1 MAPVAIDRRFIMA
14 KLDVFSDEWCKNWED
29 KVKASRDFAVY
40 NKGWQGDIGCV
51 MQKDPDK
58 NVAEDQY
65 LYLDFED
72 GVVNGIR
79 MVDKDTAEN
88 AKFVITGPYV
98 RWKQVALRELD
109 AVKAMMQGKLKLK
122 GNLPYV
128 VKYLK
133 GVQESIRCLTE
144 VDSKFPDD

>member
-1 MAPVAIDRRFIMA
+1 MDRV
-14 KLDVFSDEWCKNWED
+14 DVFSDEWCKAWED
-29 KVKASRDFAVY
+29 KVKASKDFAVY
-40 NKGWQGDIGCV
+40 NKGWHGGIGCV

-58 NVAEDQY
+58 NVTEDQY

-72 GVVNGIR
+72 GVVNGIG
-79 MVDKDTAEN
+79 MVGKEKAEN
-88 AKFVITGPYV
+88 TDFVISGPYV
-98 RWKQVALRELD
+98 RWKQVAKGKLD
-109 AVKAMMQGKLKLK
+109 AVKGMMQGKLKLK

-144 VDSKFPDD
+144 VDSKFPDE

>member
-1 MAPVAIDRRFIMA
+1 MP
-14 KLDVFSDEWCKNWED
+14 KLDVFSDEWCKAWAD
-29 KVKASRDFAVY
+29 KVKASKDFAVY

-51 MQKDPDK
+51 MLKDPAA
-58 NVAEDQY
+58 NVPEDQY

-79 MVDKDTAEN
+79 MVDQETAEN

-98 RWKQVALRELD
+98 RWKQVAQRELD
-109 AVKAMMQGKLKLK
+109 AVKGMMQGKLKLK

>member
-1 MAPVAIDRRFIMA
+1 MA
-14 KLDVFSDEWCKNWED
+14 KLAVFSDEWCQAWED
-29 KVKASRDFAVY
+29 MVKDSKDFAVY
-40 NKGWQGDIGCV
+40 NKGWEGDIGGV
-51 MQKDPDK
+51 ILKDPGGNIPD
-58 NVAEDQY
+58 DQY
-65 LYLDFED
+65 LYLDFHD
-72 GVVNGIR
+72 GVVNGIH
-79 MVDKDTAEN
+79 MTDQATAEN
-88 AKFVITGPYV
+88 AKFVISGDYI

-144 VDSKFPDD
+144 VPSQFPDD

>member
-1 MAPVAIDRRFIMA
+1 MT
-14 KLDVFSDEWCKNWED
+14 KLAVFSDEWCQAWETM
-29 KVKASRDFAVY
+29 VKDSKEFSVY
-40 NKGWQGDIGCV
+40 NKGWEGDIGCV
-51 MQKDPDK
+51 ILKDPAA
-58 NVAEDQY
+58 NVPENQY
-65 LYLDFED
+65 LYLDFAD
-72 GVVNGIR
+72 GVVNGIH
-79 MVDKDTAEN
+79 MTDQATAEN
-88 AKFVITGPYV
+88 SKFVISGDYI

-144 VDSKFPDD
+144 IPSQFPDD

>member
-1 MAPVAIDRRFIMA
+1 MA
-14 KLDVFSDEWCKNWED
+14 KVDVFSDEWCKAWEE
-29 KVKASRDFAVY
+29 KIRASKDFAVY
-40 NKGWQGDIGCV
+40 NRGWQGDIGCV
-51 MQKDPDK
+51 MYKDPEAH
-58 NVAEDQY
+58 VPEDQY
-65 LYLDFED
+65 LHLDFED

-79 MVDKDTAEN
+79 MASRETAEN
-88 AKFVITGPYV
+88 AKFVIYGPYV
-98 RWKQVALRELD
+98 RWKQVAMRELD

-144 VDSKFPDD
+144 VESRFPDD

>member
-1 MAPVAIDRRFIMA
+1 LA
-14 KLDVFSDEWCKNWED
+14 KVDVFSDEWCKTWEE
-29 KVKASRDFAVY
+29 KVRASKVFAEY

-51 MQKDPDK
+51 MHKDPAA
-58 NVAEDQY
+58 NILEDQY

-79 MVDKDTAEN
+79 MVDKETAEN
-88 AKFVITGPYV
+88 AKFVISGPYV
-98 RWKQVALRELD
+98 RWKQVANKELD

-133 GVQESIRCLTE
+133 GVQEAIRCLTE
-144 VDSKFPDD
+144 VASRFPDD

>member
-1 MAPVAIDRRFIMA
+1 ME
-14 KLDVFSDEWCKNWED
+14 KLDVFSDEWCKAWED
-29 KVKASRDFAVY
+29 KVKASDDFAVF

-51 MQKDPDK
+51 MLKDPDA
-58 NVAEDQY
+58 NVHEDHY

-79 MVDKDTAEN
+79 MVDQATAEN
-88 AKFVITGPYV
+88 AKFVISGPYV
-98 RWKQVALRELD
+98 RWKQVAQNELD
-109 AVKAMMQGKLKLK
+109 AVKGMMQGKLKLK

-144 VDSKFPDD
+144 LDSRFPDE

>member
-1 MAPVAIDRRFIMA
+1 MT
-14 KLDVFSDEWCKNWED
+14 KLAVFSDEWCQAWENM
-29 KVKASRDFAVY
+29 VKDSKDFAVY
-40 NKGWQGDIGCV
+40 NKGWEGDIGCV
-51 MQKDPDK
+51 ILKDPGE
-58 NVAEDQY
+58 NLPENQY
-65 LYLDFED
+65 LYLDFAD
-72 GVVNGIR
+72 GVVNGIH
-79 MVDKDTAEN
+79 MTDQATAEN
-88 AKFVITGPYV
+88 AKFVISGDYI

-144 VDSKFPDD
+144 VPSQFPDD

>member
-1 MAPVAIDRRFIMA
+1 MT
-14 KLDVFSDEWCKNWED
+14 KLAVFSDEWCQNWED
-29 KVKASRDFAVY
+29 LVKASEDFAVY
-40 NKGWQGDIGCV
+40 NKGWEGDIGCV
-51 MQKDPDK
+51 ILKDPGAK
-58 NVAEDQY
+58 VTENQY
-65 LYLDFED
+65 LYLNFAD
-72 GVVNGIR
+72 GVVNGIH
-79 MVDKDTAEN
+79 MTDQQTAEN
-88 AKFVITGPYV
+88 AKFVISGDYI

-144 VDSKFPDD
+144 VPSQFPDD

>member
-1 MAPVAIDRRFIMA
+1 MT
-14 KLDVFSDEWCKNWED
+14 KLAVFSDEWCRTWENL
-29 KVKASRDFAVY
+29 VKASEDFAVY

-51 MQKDPDK
+51 ILKDPGA
-58 NVAEDQY
+58 NLPENQY
-65 LYLDFED
+65 LYLDFAD
-72 GVVNGIR
+72 GVVNGIHMTDR
-79 MVDKDTAEN
+79 ETAEN
-88 AKFVITGPYV
+88 AKFVISGDYI

-144 VDSKFPDD
+144 VPSQFPDD

>member
-1 MAPVAIDRRFIMA
+1 MA
-14 KLDVFSDEWCKNWED
+14 KVDVFSDEWCKAWED
-29 KVKASRDFAVY
+29 KVKASKDFAVY
-40 NKGWQGDIGCV
+40 NKGWQGGIGCV

-58 NVAEDQY
+58 NVTEDQY

-79 MVDKDTAEN
+79 MVDKETAEK
-88 AKFVITGPYV
+88 AKFVITGAYV

-133 GVQESIRCLTE
+133 GVQESIRCLTG

>member
-1 MAPVAIDRRFIMA
+1 MA
-14 KLDVFSDEWCKNWED
+14 KLDVFTDEWCKAWEE
-29 KVKASRDFAVY
+29 KVRASKDFAVY

-51 MQKDPDK
+51 MYKDPAA
-58 NVAEDQY
+58 NVPEDQY

-72 GVVNGIR
+72 GVVKGIR
-79 MVDKDTAEN
+79 MADKEKAEN
-88 AKFVITGPYV
+88 CKFVIYGDYV
-98 RWKQVALRELD
+98 RWKQVAKRELD

-144 VDSKFPDD
+144 VDAKFPDD

>member
-1 MAPVAIDRRFIMA
+1 MA
-14 KLDVFSDEWCKNWED
+14 KVDVFSDAWCKAWEE
-29 KVKASRDFAVY
+29 KVRASREFAVY
-40 NKGWQGDIGCV
+40 NKGWQGDIGCI

-58 NVAEDQY
+58 NVPQDQY

-72 GVVNGIR
+72 GVVKGIR
-79 MVDKDTAEN
+79 MVDKATAEN
-88 AKFVITGPYV
+88 AKFVISGPYV

-144 VDSKFPDD
+144 VEAKFPDD